1 MAKIVTAA
9 EVDIQ
14 IKGTESLGE
23 LKSKLEAA
31 KNNADQLKEEFGENS
46 EEFKKADSNVK
57 SLSSSMDNLTN
68 EAKELNEK
76 GIKKVNQ
83 SSKDMKKGF
92 DNAKDASG
100 KLNGAT
106 GNLSNGLGGLG
117 GGFGRAATGAKALG
131 KQFLVLMANPIV
143 LLIAAIAGALV
154 ALFKAFTSTKKGGEQ
169 FKAVMDGLGAV
180 IDVVRDRVLKVGSAI
195 VKFFTGDWSGAL
207 QDAKGAVSGFGD
219 EVAKEFEVARQ
230 ASLKLAEIKDRMRD
244 LSVERAKQNLEISK
258 ARELSMDLTKSNAE
272 RLAAVRK
279 AGTLETELE
288 TKNVKVLKDKL
299 ETIRAINAQSDSGSE
314 ALQQEA
320 DAEIALYNAQQ
331 SAANARLRLQREEL
345 RLRNEAKAAA
355 KAQADAAK
363 RARDEAKR
371 AAEADRKEKERIAAQ
386 EAQKAA
392 EALAAA
398 QEIEAAAARAKLE
411 RETNEFDLRIL
422 DLQAKFEKEKAILEA
437 QNLDTLTLE
446 QNFNQELLQVEQ
458 DRADKA
464 NQIAEQE
471 AAKKKAIDEKAK
483 ADAIKSAQ
491 EKADAKAAIEQAA
504 YNTAAAFSSLIGELG
519 NENLKVQKAQA
530 LIQIGIDTASA
541 ISSLVKM
548 SQANPAN
555 AFTGGIAGALQFAA
569 GLLQIGTNMAK
580 AASILGGSAPS
591 VPDSNTDVNN
601 ATNQIN
607 QTEENR
613 QQQFKVFVTET
624 DIANATSKR
633 INLTQVGI
641 VE

>member
-14 IKGTESLGE
+14 IKGTESLSE
-23 LKSKLEAA
+23 LTSKLEAA
-31 KNNADQLKEEFGENS
+31 KKNADQLKEEFGENS
-46 EEFKKADSNVK
+46 EEFKKADANVK

-83 SSKDMKKGF
+83 SSKEMKKGF

-117 GGFGRAATGAKALG
+117 GGFGRAVNGAKALG
-131 KQFLVLMANPIV
+131 KQFLALMANPII
-143 LLIAAIAGALV
+143 LLIAAITAALV
-154 ALFKAFTSTKKGGEQ
+154 GLFKAFTSTKEGGEK
-169 FKAVMDGLGAV
+169 FRAVMDGVGAV
-180 IDVVRDRVLKVGSAI
+180 IDVVRDRVLKVGGAI
-195 VKFFTGDWSGAL
+195 VKFFTGDWKGAL
-207 QDAKGAVSGFGD
+207 EDAKGAVSGFGD

-279 AGTLETELE
+279 AGTLESELE
-288 TKNVKVLKDKL
+288 TKNVQVLKAKL
-299 ETIRAINAQSDSGSE
+299 ETIREINAQSDSSSE
-314 ALQQEA
+314 ALQKEA

-331 SAANARLRLQREEL
+331 SAADARLRLQREEL
-345 RLRNEAKAAA
+345 RLKNEARAAA
-355 KAQADAAK
+355 KAQADKAK
-363 RARDEAKR
+363 RAIDEANR

-398 QEIEAAAARAKLE
+398 EEIEAAAARAKLE
-411 RETNEFDLRIL
+411 RETNEFELRKIDLE
-422 DLQAKFEKEKAILEA
+422 AKYKEEKAILIAQGLETKTLKENFDAEMLQIEA
-437 QNLDTLTLE
+437 DRLAQE
-446 QNFNQELLQVEQ
+446 QALK
-458 DRADKA
+458 DA
-464 NQIAEQE
+464 
-471 AAKKKAIDEKAK
+471 AAKEAKDKKDA
-483 ADAIKSAQ
+483 ADA
-491 EKADAKAAIEQAA
+491 ADLKDAEDLAAAKLAIQQNA
-504 YNTAAAFSSLIGELG
+504 YNAASAFSTLIGELG

-530 LIQIGIDTASA
+530 LIQIGIDTATA
-541 ISSLVKM
+541 ISGVIAAAGSTSLTPIDMGLKI
-548 SQANPAN
+548 AA
-555 AFTGGIAGALQFAA
+555 GIAMIA
-569 GLLQIGTNMAK
+569 TNMAK
-580 AASILGGSAPS
+580 ATQILGTSTNVD
-591 VPDSNTDVNN
+591 VPTGNQDLADN

-624 DIANATSKR
+624 DIANATSRR